1 MMYIRNPNP
10 DRTWEAYLENALS
23 TEALQYVEQYV
34 KDNPTQ
40 SAGTQNHGDD
50 QDIRKSDITWI
61 NINED
66 AQKNLY
72 GEVHQ
77 LVERVNQGKY
87 NFQISSIEPI
97 QYSEYTDGGHY
108 TWHTDA
114 TLKGEQ
120 NDTRKISFSILLND
134 DFEGGELEL
143 YKFGDKPDT
152 MKMKKNS
159 ILFFPSFILHRVTPV
174 TSGTRKALVGW
185 VHGPNFV

>member
-40 SAGTQNHGDD
+40 SAGTEKHGDD

-108 TWHTDA
+108 TC
-114 TLKGEQ
+114 
-120 NDTRKISFSILLND
+120 LL
-134 DFEGGELEL
+134 
-143 YKFGDKPDT
+143 YT
-152 MKMKKNS
+152 S
-159 ILFFPSFILHRVTPV
+159 PSPRD
-174 TSGTRKALVGW
+174 S
-185 VHGPNFV
+185 